1 MRSLNVLL
9 VSTLV
14 LFAGRSYAKFEAHE
28 WGTFTSVVDSTGVT
42 QNGMYHEDEV
52 LPGFVHP
59 FGELRAELPPPRP
72 GTSPR
77 PPIPMPN
84 PGPVTPCRSKI
95 CFDQFELQKNIITQ
109 KMETPVIYFYADQA
123 QTVHVDVKFPEGV
136 ITETYPGPISTFP
149 TMNDPHIVGN
159 GSTQFALTILAS
171 KTGAVPAVEAG
182 NIYGHARVVNSNLI
196 SSGAEQEKF
205 LFYRGLGRFQP
216 QISITSK
223 DGQLKISGLA
233 KARPQAAFLIHVNE
247 SGDGQMLS
255 LDGVKTKEEVTVL
268 AKRIAQLKDHSQTA
282 PYIIKGQQAR
292 GKMIDELIV
301 SGLYKDEAEAMI
313 NTWENGY
320 LKVPGLRMLYIL
332 PRSEVDKVLPLTI
345 NPAPEKLVRSFV
357 GRMEILLDT
366 DEQKVLQEIITQQDR
381 FQARSLGRFAEPIL
395 HRMRA
400 LAVQSQGVS
409 SSLVTL
415 IDRLIQDAAVNFTAS
430 GTVN

>member
-1 MRSLNVLL
+1 MRPLNVLL

-14 LFAGRSYAKFEAHE
+14 LIAGRSYAKFEAHE
-28 WGTFTSVVDSTGVT
+28 WGTFTSVVDSTGIT

-59 FGELRAELPPPRP
+59 FGELRVEAHLPTQPAP
-72 GTSPR
+72 S
-77 PPIPMPN
+77 PIPMPN
-84 PGPVTPCRSKI
+84 PGPRPPCHSKI
-95 CFDQFELQKNIITQ
+95 CFGQDELRQNLITQ

-123 QTVHVDVKFPEGV
+123 QTVNVDVKFPEGV

-149 TMNDPHIVGN
+149 TMNDPHVIGN
-159 GSTQFALTILAS
+159 GSTQFALTISGS

-182 NIYGHARVVNSNLI
+182 NIYGHARSVNSNLV
-196 SSGAEQEKF
+196 SSGVEQEKF

-223 DGQLKISGLA
+223 DGQLKIAGLA
-233 KARPQAAFLIHVNE
+233 RARPQAAFLIHVNE

-255 LDGVKTKEEVTVL
+255 LDGVKAKEEVTVL
-268 AKRIAQLKDHSQTA
+268 AKRIAQLKDHTQA
-282 PYIIKGQQAR
+282 VPYIMKGQQAR
-292 GKMIDELIV
+292 GKMIDELIT
-301 SGLYKDEAEAMI
+301 SGLYQDEAEAMI

-320 LKVPGLRMLYIL
+320 LKVPGLRLLYIL
-332 PRSEVDKVLPLTI
+332 PRTEVDKVLPLTM
-345 NPAPEKLVRSFV
+345 NPSPEKLVRSFV

-366 DEQKVLQEIITQQDR
+366 DEQKVMQEIISQQDR

-395 HRMRA
+395 HRMRELA
-400 LAVQSQGVS
+400 LQSQGANS
-409 SSLVTL
+409 PLVNL
-415 IDRLIQDAAVNFTAS
+415 IDRLIQEAATDFTAS

>member
-1 MRSLNVLL
+1 MRPINVIL

-14 LFAGRSYAKFEAHE
+14 LLAGRSYAKFEAHE

-72 GTSPR
+72 GTPVR

-84 PGPVTPCRSKI
+84 PGPRPPCHNKV
-95 CFDQFELQKNIITQ
+95 CFGQDELRQNVITQ
-109 KMETPVIYFYADQA
+109 KMETPVIYFYADQT
-123 QTVHVDVKFPEGV
+123 QDVNVDVKFPEGI

-149 TMNDPHIVGN
+149 TMNDQHVIGN
-159 GSTQFALTILAS
+159 GSTQFALTISAN
-171 KTGAVPAVEAG
+171 KTGAVPAVAAG
-182 NIYGHARVVNSNLI
+182 NIYGHARLVNSNLV
-196 SSGAEQEKF
+196 SSGAETEKF

-223 DGQLKISGLA
+223 DGQLKIAGLA
-233 KARPQAAFLIHVNE
+233 QARPQAAFLIHVNE
-247 SGDGQMLS
+247 SGDGQLLS

-268 AKRIAQLKDHSQTA
+268 AKRIAQLKDHTKTA
-282 PYIIKGQQAR
+282 SYIIKGQQAR
-292 GKMIDELIV
+292 GKMIDELIA
-301 SGLYKDEAEAMI
+301 SGLYQDEAEAMI

-320 LKVPGLRMLYIL
+320 LKVPGLRLLYIL
-332 PRSEVDKVLPLTI
+332 PRTEVDKVLPLAM

-366 DEQKVLQEIITQQDR
+366 DEQKVLQDIISQQDR

-395 HRMRA
+395 HRMRT
-400 LAVQSQGVS
+400 LAVQSQGAS

-415 IDRLIQDAAVNFTAS
+415 IDRLIQDAAVDFTAS